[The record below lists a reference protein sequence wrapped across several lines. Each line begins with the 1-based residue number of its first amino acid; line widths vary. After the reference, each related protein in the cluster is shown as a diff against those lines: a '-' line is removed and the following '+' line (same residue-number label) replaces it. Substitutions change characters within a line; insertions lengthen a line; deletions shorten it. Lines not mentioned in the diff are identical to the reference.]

1 MSAAEVIE
9 QIKTLSED
17 DRREVV
23 AFVEQFA
30 TEEKSAF
37 DGVRTISHDVFAKA
51 KAAVFQKHDDV
62 LRRLAQ

>member
-1 MSAAEVIE
+1 MIE
-9 QIKTLSED
+9 QIKTLPED
-17 DRREVV
+17 DLRKVV

-30 TEEKSAF
+30 SREKADST
-37 DGVRTISHDVFAKA
+37 GVRTITHDVFVKA